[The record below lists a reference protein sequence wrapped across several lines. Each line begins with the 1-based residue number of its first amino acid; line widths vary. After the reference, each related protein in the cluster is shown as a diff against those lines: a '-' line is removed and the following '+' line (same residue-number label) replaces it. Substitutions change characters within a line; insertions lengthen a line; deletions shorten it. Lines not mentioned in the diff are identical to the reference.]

1 MNIVS
6 QSPQETEKI
15 AGEITGRVKNGGI
28 ICLFGDLGSG
38 KTVFT
43 RGIAEKL
50 KINKFSIKSPTYT
63 YIRNYTYKK
72 AKLYHIDLYRLEEI
86 DELLWQEIRE
96 LMENQKNILII
107 EWADKLGDKIPDKR
121 IDVFMKYIDENKRKI
136 LIKAHD

>member
-6 QSPQETEKI
+6 QTPQETQKI
-15 AGEITGRVKNGGI
+15 AGEIGGKIKNGGI

-43 RGIAEKL
+43 QGIAEKL
-50 KINKFSIKSPTYT
+50 KIDKFSIKSPTYT
-63 YIRNYTYKK
+63 YIREYNYKK

-96 LMENQKNILII
+96 LMENEKNILII
-107 EWADKLGDKIPDKR
+107 EWADKLGDKLPDKR
-121 IDVFMKYIDENKRKI
+121 IDVFMEYISEHKRKI
-136 LIKAHD
+136 STKPHD